1 MHVYIWKWKKVFKM
15 LSKKRIDLTSRHTCW
30 GRGVRISESSQVSSG
45 APPKA
50 CSRSSCSSS
59 RTLCSARA
67 ARMFSSFIFS
77 STSARSFSQSSYK
90 KSENWISWVQGR
102 KPTKIQIFDDKILGN
117 WKPEMLNNRSC
128 KCTNSIL
135 TNQEIVRISPSLMFR
150 NLQLGSLSAVPHGLW
165 LTDSLSLSLPLS

>member
-1 MHVYIWKWKKVFKM
+1 MEKGLKNVI
-15 LSKKRIDLTSRHTCW
+15 KKRIDLTSRHTCW

-50 CSRSSCSSS
+50 CSRNNCSSS

-67 ARMFSSFIFS
+67 ARMFSSFILS

-90 KSENWISWVQGR
+90 KSENWISWVQGK
-102 KPTKIQIFDDKILGN
+102 KPTKIQFFADKILGN
-117 WKPEMLNNRSC
+117 WKPEKLNNRNR

-135 TNQEIVRISPSLMFR
+135 TTKRLWDSPHHYVQKSTTRITFSNPSW
-150 NLQLGSLSAVPHGLW
+150 VVTPC
-165 LTDSLSLSLPLS
+165 SLSLSLT